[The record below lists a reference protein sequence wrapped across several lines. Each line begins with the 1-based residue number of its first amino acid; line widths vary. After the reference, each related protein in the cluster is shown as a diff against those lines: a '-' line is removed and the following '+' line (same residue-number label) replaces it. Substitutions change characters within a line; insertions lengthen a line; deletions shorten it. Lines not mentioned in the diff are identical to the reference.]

1 MSGAVA
7 AALLLSAC
15 VQDAAPPSAP
25 VPPTAS
31 TATGAGPS
39 PSEPS
44 SPAPSTTSS
53 PTTDPTTPATTT
65 PTVPTPSSCAI
76 PPALTGLD
84 LEQLPLADK
93 QIALTFD
100 GGSNAA
106 GVDRIVA
113 TLTARHVP
121 ATFFL
126 TGAFVRTFPE
136 RSATIGRSF
145 LVGNHTDTHPDLT
158 SLTAAEVRA
167 ELRRA
172 HDEIVAATGQDPRR
186 FFRFP
191 FGARDSRTIAIVNRR
206 CYVAF
211 RWTVDTLGWQGT
223 AGGGSVARVVRRVLD
238 AARPGAIVLLHVGA
252 HPEDGSTLDADA
264 LPTVI
269 RRLRAQGYS
278 FVALSA
284 VMSAAP

>member
-1 MSGAVA
+1 LRAAIVA
-7 AALLLSAC
+7 TLFLSAC
-15 VQDAAPPSAP
+15 AQGTSPPATP
-25 VPPTAS
+25 VPPSAS

-39 PSEPS
+39 PSGPS
-44 SPAPSTTSS
+44 STAPSSTSS
-53 PTTDPTTPATTT
+53 PTTDPTASATTT
-65 PTVPTPSSCAI
+65 PAVPTTSPCAV
-76 PPALTGLD
+76 PPELAGLD
-84 LEQLPLADK
+84 LERLPLAGK

-106 GVDRIVA
+106 GLDSIVA

-126 TGAFVRTFPE
+126 TGDFARTFPV
-136 RSATIGRSF
+136 RAATIGRSF
-145 LVGNHTDTHPDLT
+145 LVGNHTETHPDLT
-158 SLTAAEVRA
+158 QLSAQQVRA
-167 ELRRA
+167 ELREA

-191 FGARDSRTIAIVNRR
+191 FGARDARTIALVNRR

-223 AGGGSVARVVRRVLD
+223 AGVGSVARVVQRVLD
-238 AARPGAIVLLHVGA
+238 AASPGAIVLMHVGA
-252 HPEDGSTLDADA
+252 HPEDGSTLDAHA
-264 LPTVI
+264 LPLVI
-269 RRLRAQGYS
+269 RRLREQGYS

-284 VMSAAP
+284 VMSEAP